1 MTTVRMEYALNA
13 DGNLARASTALRA
26 KGIGFQ
32 CLDCGER
39 LKLRRG
45 DVRAAHFSH
54 LTDSN
59 CTGEGVIHH
68 AAKLELA
75 RALRERERPLLLR
88 VPCHW
93 PGCTK
98 HLDVNLDRMLGAFT
112 TVRTEHTY
120 TFMDGTWVRFDVA
133 VLLHDSFEAGFEVYH
148 HHRVP
153 EEKRRGPMPN
163 WLEISAVPLLENP
176 YVLTLLKDDPPI
188 NPLFE
193 AALQDPLTLR
203 EVSSEFLETVS
214 GYRGHGSGQWVYEIR
229 EDDVHIDDFSWYA
242 CDDHRGQYDQLIE
255 VALSLLPKR
264 EVAPPVTSTL
274 APENF
279 TNAVDRVAS
288 AARFAVKYYAQQG
301 VLLTH
306 LKGLS
311 LKACRCPHCDEPVVV
326 IKDEFVPQLRQF
338 QGLLSAYKMKAINH
352 CGFCRQIINRRILG
366 DAIGVHVP
374 GDVVAAWTR

>member
-1 MTTVRMEYALNA
+1 MEYALTS
-13 DGNLARASTALRA
+13 GGTLARASTALRTE
-26 KGIGFQ
+26 GVSFQ

-45 DVRAAHFSH
+45 EIRAAHFSH
-54 LTDSN
+54 LSDSS

-93 PGCTK
+93 PGCAE

-112 TVRTEHTY
+112 TVRTEHTF

-133 VLLHDSFEAGFEVYH
+133 VLLHDSLEAGFEVYH

-153 EEKRRGPMPN
+153 EEKRRRPMPN
-163 WLEISAVPLLENP
+163 WLEISAVPLLEDP
-176 YVLTLLKDDPPI
+176 YVLTLLKDDPPT
-188 NPLFE
+188 NPRFE
-193 AALQDPLTLR
+193 AALQNPLTLQD
-203 EVSSEFLETVS
+203 VSSEFLETVS
-214 GYRGHGSGQWVYEIR
+214 NYRGRGSGQWVYELR

-242 CDDHRGQYDQLIE
+242 CDNHRGQYDRLIGT
-255 VALSLLPKR
+255 ALSLLPR
-264 EVAPPVTSTL
+264 PEVSPPTAATPPS
-274 APENF
+274 ENF
-279 TNAVDRVAS
+279 TGALERVAS
-288 AARFAVKYYAQQG
+288 AARFAVKYYAQRG
-301 VLLTH
+301 IPLTH

-311 LKACRCPHCDEPVVV
+311 LKACRCPHCDERVVV

-338 QGLLSAYKMKAINH
+338 QGLLSAYQQKAMNH

-366 DAIGVHVP
+366 DAAGIHVP